1 MEIGLVYDAVK
12 NEEVDIVLA
21 YSTDPRIVAY
31 DLVILEDDENFFP
44 PYDAAPVIRQET
56 LDEYLEIED
65 AIAPLIGIFDE
76 EIIGE
81 LNGKVDLDGE
91 EIEDV
96 AVDYLKS
103 QNLLE

>member
-1 MEIGLVYDAVK
+1 M
-12 NEEVDIVLA
+12 
-21 YSTDPRIVAY
+21 
-31 DLVILEDDENFFP
+31 
-44 PYDAAPVIRQET
+44 
-56 LDEYLEIED
+56 DEYPEIED